1 MRASPVITR
10 MGAVVLGTMARE
22 SQLTRAPAA
31 DSAMASDFARCWARS
46 GLENVGTGRGKFSS
60 GRRKMAG

>member
-22 SQLTRAPAA
+22 SQLTRASAA
-31 DSAMASDFARCWARS
+31 GSAMASDFARC
-46 GLENVGTGRGKFSS
+46 
-60 GRRKMAG
+60 